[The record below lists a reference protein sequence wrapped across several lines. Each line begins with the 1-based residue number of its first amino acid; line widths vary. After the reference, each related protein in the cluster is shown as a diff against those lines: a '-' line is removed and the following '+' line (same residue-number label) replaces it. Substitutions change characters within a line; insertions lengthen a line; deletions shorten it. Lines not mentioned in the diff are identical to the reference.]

1 MVDSKP
7 GDHLE
12 NAAKHVMV
20 GLNPEEEI
28 VFHLDG
34 EVNHVKEKLWI
45 HEHVILALAKVMLVL
60 FCNLISI
67 SIVLSYGTKICGKI
81 FSSLI

>member
-1 MVDSKP
+1 MVDSNP

-12 NAAKHVMV
+12 SAAKHVMV
-20 GLNPEEEI
+20 GLNLEEEI

-45 HEHVILALAKVMLVL
+45 HEPATLALAKVIMIIL
-60 FCNLISI
+60 F
-67 SIVLSYGTKICGKI
+67 Y
-81 FSSLI
+81 